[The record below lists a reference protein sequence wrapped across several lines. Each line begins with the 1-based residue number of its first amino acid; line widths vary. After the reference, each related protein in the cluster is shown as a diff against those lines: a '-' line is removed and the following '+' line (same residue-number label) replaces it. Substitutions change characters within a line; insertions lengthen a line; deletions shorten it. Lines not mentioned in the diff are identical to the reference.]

1 MPLLSI
7 WQSNPEAIDQF
18 TIEQVVSSAGDG
30 NLRDGSVCSS
40 ELVTFFSEVPSEKLA
55 KYVQHCLGSK
65 FEKGGMVLQDLV
77 NELGRRLDYEVANG
91 RYQGT
96 SNSIGFDGLWKSP
109 EGRTVVVEVKTSDA
123 YRISLDTLSEYRQKL
138 ISSAVISENSSILI
152 VVGRQD
158 TGELEAQ
165 IRGSRHAWDIRL
177 ISAEALIKLVTLKE
191 DSDEPETGSKIRS
204 VLTPVEYTRLDGL
217 VDVMFTT
224 AKDIEQ
230 DLAAEVATDSKVEIR
245 EETRTESASI
255 THGMTDSRQL
265 QIKRDAIVAAMS
277 SHLGDPLVKKS
288 RALYQSANHEKRIA
302 CTISKRYAAGSTY
315 WYAYH
320 PKWDAF
326 LKDGVEG
333 FFVLGCMD
341 LDLAFALPRNAVA
354 EILDDLH
361 VSETASG
368 MYWHIHITER
378 GKSRYELV
386 IPRKQNIDL
395 KRFEVSL

>member
-1 MPLLSI
+1 
-7 WQSNPEAIDQF
+7 
-18 TIEQVVSSAGDG
+18 
-30 NLRDGSVCSS
+30 
-40 ELVTFFSEVPSEKLA
+40 
-55 KYVQHCLGSK
+55 
-65 FEKGGMVLQDLV
+65 MVLQDLV
-77 NELGRRLDYEVANG
+77 NELGRRLDYDVTNG

-109 EGRTVVVEVKTSDA
+109 EGQTIIVEVKTTDA
-123 YRISLDTLSEYRQKL
+123 YRISLDTLSGYRQKL
-138 ISSAVISENSSILI
+138 ISASEISGISSILI

-191 DSDEPETGSKIRS
+191 DSDEPETGTKIRS

-230 DLAAEVATDSKVEIR
+230 DLTIETVADVKADSR
-245 EETRTESASI
+245 EEARNEPSPV
-255 THGMTDSRQL
+255 THEMTDSRQL
-265 QIKRDAIVAAMS
+265 QLKREAIVAAMS
-277 SHLGDPLVKKS
+277 ARLGDILVKKS

-302 CTISKRYAAGSTY
+302 CTISKRYETGSTY

-320 PKWDAF
+320 PKWDDF

-333 FFVLGCMD
+333 HFVLGCMD
-341 LDLAFALPRNAVA
+341 LDRAFALPQRTIF
-354 EILDDLH
+354 EILDSLH
-361 VSETASG
+361 VSETNAG
-368 MYWHIHITER
+368 MYWHIHIVER
-378 GKSRYELV
+378 SPSSYELV
-386 IPRKQNIDL
+386 IPRKQNL
-395 KRFEVSL
+395 SLRPFEITLR